1 MSDDKLSSLVLTSA
15 LNFILNKIILG
26 YFSCGIGVWSSG
38 GGGDGGNGR
47 GGGGNG
53 RINLIGYGTGIGE
66 SFVIC
71 AFLPYKI
78 PTDGSLTVC
87 SGGGGG
93 GGGGGC

>member
-1 MSDDKLSSLVLTSA
+1 MWLQVTQCLTCVCSSLMSRPL
-15 LNFILNKIILG
+15 LLG
-26 YFSCGIGVWSSG
+26 SRINPHHDPMC
-38 GGGDGGNGR
+38 GGNGR

-93 GGGGGC
+93 GGGGC